1 MVYPGP
7 VWTVNDQGSCSMN
20 LMSLLGR
27 ATTCGRFPGKTADMT
42 TVSYHPNSLNLSL
55 HGLQSFGNPGELR
68 RHPAMKIFDRLRD
81 RHPGESVAS
90 DCSALGTPL
99 SQGPFRA
106 HGLQIIPIT

>member
-1 MVYPGP
+1 
-7 VWTVNDQGSCSMN
+7 
-20 LMSLLGR
+20 
-27 ATTCGRFPGKTADMT
+27 MT

-90 DCSALGTPL
+90 DCSALGTPHL
-99 SQGPFRA
+99 VGPFRA
-106 HGLQIIPIT
+106 HGLQIIPTVSVKVVVASFDRARYLVLAPD